1 MDFFKEHNITPFI
14 NAHDTYTIYGGSR
27 MAENTL
33 EAMKE
38 MSGHFVDMEQ
48 LQRSLGDSIAQMTNN
63 EGAYITNGAAGGLLL
78 AACVCMAAGSMYNYT
93 RLPESKGMKNE
104 IIVMR
109 AQRNAY
115 DKAIWASGAIKVEI
129 GDADETLEYELEGSI
144 NENTAAVFYF
154 LSSLYERGSMNLF
167 RTIEIAHKHH
177 IPVVVDAAAQLP
189 PVENLWKLTKAGADL
204 VIFSGGKTLCGPAD
218 SGLILGR
225 KELIEDCVRFG
236 APAHG
241 ICRFCKTSRE
251 NMAGLYMAVKNYLE
265 ADHKQNNPDFM
276 KRNEIVA
283 AYMRNVDLV
292 ADMKIVNRGP
302 VGQTYPRLFLFLKEE
317 ANGQKIVKEMYKRGI
332 YIGYEKSQH
341 ALYISPLNLTEE
353 EADTVGKNLEEVL
366 QKLI

>member
-1 MDFFKEHNITPFI
+1 MDFFKEHEIIPFI

-48 LQRSLGDSIAQMTNN
+48 LQRSLGNALAQMTGN

-78 AACVCMAAGSMYNYT
+78 AACVCMAEGSMYKYA
-93 RLPESKGMKNE
+93 RLPQSEGMKNQ

-115 DKAIWASGAIKVEI
+115 DTAIWASGAVKVEI
-129 GDADETLEYELEGSI
+129 GDADETLAYELEGSI

-154 LSSLYERGSMNLF
+154 LSSLYERGSMDLMC
-167 RTIEIAHKHH
+167 TIEIAHKHH
-177 IPVVVDAAAQLP
+177 VPVVVDAAAQLP
-189 PVENLWKLTKAGADL
+189 PVENLWKLTKEGADL

-218 SGLILGR
+218 SGLIVGR

-236 APAHG
+236 APSHG

-251 NMAGLYMAVKNYLE
+251 NMAGLYVAVKNYLE
-265 ADHKQNNPDFM
+265 SDHKQDQLNFM
-276 KRNEIVA
+276 KKNEIVA
-283 AYMRNVDLV
+283 AYLEDIPAIINVE
-292 ADMKIVNRGP
+292 IVNRGP
-302 VGQTYPRLFLFLKEE
+302 VGQTYPRLFLLLKTEVD
-317 ANGQKIVKEMYKRGI
+317 GQKIVKEMYGRRI
-332 YIGYEKSQH
+332 YIGFDKCKH

-353 EADTVGKNLEEVL
+353 EADLVGRNLKEVL
-366 QKLI
+366 QTMI